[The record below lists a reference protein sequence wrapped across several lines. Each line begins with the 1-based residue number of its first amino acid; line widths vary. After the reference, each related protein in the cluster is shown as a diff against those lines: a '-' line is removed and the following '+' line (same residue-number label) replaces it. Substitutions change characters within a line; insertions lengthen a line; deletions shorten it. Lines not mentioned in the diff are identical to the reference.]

1 MTDAARFLSSVP
13 EFASIV
19 QWAGP
24 RTVGKPVAASQRYTY
39 LVRSVVYQQLAGS
52 AAAAIF
58 GRLNSLLGEPSPENV
73 LAANP
78 DDLRAVGLSGAKA
91 RTITAI
97 SQAVSDGELQ
107 FSRHGR
113 LSDEQVTREL
123 VAITGIGPWTAQMYL
138 MSALRRPDVWPA
150 LDLGVRQGWSI
161 LHNIEPAISIKD
173 IASAADH
180 LAPYRSDVAWY
191 CWRAVDRFREG

>member
-1 MTDAARFLSSVP
+1 MTDAARFLSTVP

-19 QWAGP
+19 KWAGP
-24 RTVGKPVAASQRYTY
+24 RQAGKPVAAAKRYPY
-39 LVRSVVYQQLAGS
+39 LVRSVVHQQLAGS

-58 GRLNSLLGEPSPENV
+58 GRLSDLVGELTPENV

-78 DDLRAVGLSGAKA
+78 EELRGVGLSGAKA

-97 SQAVSDGELQ
+97 SLAVSNGELQ

-113 LSDEQVTREL
+113 RSDEEVTREL

-138 MSALRRPDVWPA
+138 MSALQRPDVWPA

-161 LHNIEPAISIKD
+161 LHRIEPAISIRD

-180 LAPYRSDVAWY
+180 LAPYRTDVAWY